1 LLSETELIE
10 LEAAAVEIA
19 RGAGAILLAYFEGP
33 LKVDYKSANNRN
45 PVTDA
50 DHAADAYLNA
60 EIINRF
66 PRHGIVSEESDPAD
80 ESETDI
86 VWVIDPLDGTSN
98 FLNGIPLFGVL
109 IAVLE
114 QGKPVVGAI
123 WIPDIFNPLGRVL
136 HAHAGGGAF
145 DEEDPLHLALQLDGK
160 RRMSTWPSYFLRM
173 FTFDKSLNRK
183 LGDVRALGS
192 AGFELAQAARGVL
205 DYVVYNGLWA
215 WDLSAGL
222 LLIQEAGG
230 IAFQFDKPTKTWSPF
245 QRISPDSSNRFPT
258 RGEINNW
265 HGTLVLGRR
274 DSVEFISAGIGL
286 PAFRWRRLKNRVK
299 KLAKRG

>member
-1 LLSETELIE
+1 MLSETELIE
-10 LEAAAVEIA
+10 IENAAVELA
-19 RGAGAILLAYFEGP
+19 RGAGTILLKYFEGP

-50 DHAADAYLNA
+50 DHASDAYLHA
-60 EIINRF
+60 EIAKRF
-66 PRHGIVSEESDPAD
+66 PTHGIVSEEADPAD
-80 ESETDI
+80 ESATDI

-98 FLNGIPLFGVL
+98 FLNGLPMFGAL
-109 IAVLE
+109 LAVLE

-123 WIPDIFNPLGRVL
+123 FIPDIYNPLGRVL

-145 DEEDPLHLALQLDGK
+145 DDDKPLRIDDEPDGK
-160 RRMSTWPSYFLRM
+160 RLMSTWPSYFLRM
-173 FTFDKSLNRK
+173 FTFNKRLHRR
-183 LGDVRALGS
+183 LGDARALGS

-215 WDLSAGL
+215 WDISAGL

-230 IAFQFDKPTKTWSPF
+230 IALQYEKATKQWQPF
-245 QRISPDSSNRFPT
+245 ERISPEGTNRPPT
-258 RGEINNW
+258 RGEVNNW

-274 DSVEFISAGIGL
+274 GAVEYIAAGVGL
-286 PAFRWRRLKNRVK
+286 PRFRWRRFKGRVNQ
-299 KLAKRG
+299 LVKRN